1 MAIVLVPI
9 PITDTMLQPGT
20 VPAVDVDAGEVAWVS
35 GQTVTVGNE
44 RVYNRRIWKCA
55 VVPVNPAVSPDND
68 PIAWSDMRPSNR
80 SAPFDAQ
87 VQTRAVGRKGSA
99 KYIIATKFVSGLE
112 VRNFAGQRL
121 KITVKDATTNEDL
134 TPAVDRTLK
143 TSRPSFWN
151 YLFGT
156 KTLISSHR
164 IEGIEMRPRVV
175 VMIEVTGDVA
185 EEVGIGYISIG
196 SWVTLGL
203 MDGKPGTLYGAR
215 AEAVNY
221 TFREEA
227 PDGSYRQ
234 LPRGS
239 ATNLTLP
246 VAINPND
253 ANRVWSSIQQLKD
266 TPVSIYASKLEKYRY
281 LSTVGFVTTDLSP
294 ENSVITKANIFV
306 KGVV

>member
-20 VPAVDVDAGEVAWVS
+20 VPAVDIDAGEVAWAS
-35 GQTVTVGNE
+35 GQAVAVGAE
-44 RVYNRRIWKCA
+44 RVYKNRVWKCA
-55 VVPVNPAVSPDND
+55 VAPTNPAVTPDND
-68 PIAWSDMRPSNR
+68 PIAWNDMRPSNR
-80 SAPFDAQ
+80 SAPFDVQ

-134 TPAVDRTLK
+134 TPPVDRALK

-151 YLFGT
+151 YLFGS

-164 IEGIEMRPRVV
+164 IEGIQMRPRVLIT
-175 VMIEVTGDVA
+175 IEVTGGATED
-185 EEVGIGYISIG
+185 VGIGYISIG

-215 AEAVNY
+215 AEAVNF
-221 TFREEA
+221 TTREEA
-227 PDGSYRQ
+227 PDGTYRQ
-234 LPRGS
+234 VPRGS

-246 VAINPND
+246 IAINPND
-253 ANRVWSSIQQLKD
+253 ANRFWSSIQQLKD
-266 TPVSIYASKLEKYRY
+266 TPVSVYASRLEKYRY
-281 LSTVGFVTTDLSP
+281 LSTVGFVTTDAVP
-294 ENSVITKANIFV
+294 ESGVITKLNLFV